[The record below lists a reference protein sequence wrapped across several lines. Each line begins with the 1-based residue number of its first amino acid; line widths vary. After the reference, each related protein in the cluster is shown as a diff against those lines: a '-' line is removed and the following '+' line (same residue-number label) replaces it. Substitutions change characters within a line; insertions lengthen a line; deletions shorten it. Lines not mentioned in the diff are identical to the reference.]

1 MTHGV
6 SNIIDRQIH
15 SNYRIYPCNYIAFG
29 ERFNDSRFNDRCT
42 KEDHDKFEAYLSGQL
57 AKVQKEVDFTLTDED
72 YAFMREKILVMYSNP
87 LVNKLK
93 ALGEL

>member
-1 MTHGV
+1 M
-6 SNIIDRQIH
+6 
-15 SNYRIYPCNYIAFG
+15 
-29 ERFNDSRFNDRCT
+29 
-42 KEDHDKFEAYLSGQL
+42 
-57 AKVQKEVDFTLTDED
+57 TDED